1 VQIIVPAYNVKADQ
15 ATRFEAQIAA
25 IMHMHREQEIRK
37 FKEDVPP
44 PKVGRP
50 RPTTAGGKLPDN
62 NNRKTAITQG
72 RENNST
78 DEIILKILKGRE
90 MGGHE
95 VARMI
100 NLSTDTV
107 RTALS
112 RLLTRGQVS
121 RRSSGLRVLW
131 TTVGEQNDAGL

>member
-1 VQIIVPAYNVKADQ
+1 M
-15 ATRFEAQIAA
+15 F
-25 IMHMHREQEIRK
+25 
-37 FKEDVPP
+37 
-44 PKVGRP
+44 G
-50 RPTTAGGKLPDN
+50 GGKLPDN
-62 NNRKTAITQG
+62 NPRKTAITQG
-72 RENNST
+72 RENNPT
-78 DEIILKILKGRE
+78 DEIILKVLKGRE
-90 MGGHE
+90 LGGHE

-121 RRSSGLRVLW
+121 RRSNGYQILW

>member
-1 VQIIVPAYNVKADQ
+1 
-15 ATRFEAQIAA
+15 
-25 IMHMHREQEIRK
+25 
-37 FKEDVPP
+37 
-44 PKVGRP
+44 
-50 RPTTAGGKLPDN
+50 
-62 NNRKTAITQG
+62 
-72 RENNST
+72 
-78 DEIILKILKGRE
+78 LKGRE

>member
-1 VQIIVPAYNVKADQ
+1 MKIIVPAYNVKADQ

-25 IMHMHREQEIRK
+25 IMHMHREQEIRQ
-37 FKEDVPP
+37 FKDDLPP
-44 PKVGRP
+44 PKDGRP
-50 RPTTAGGKLPDN
+50 RPMFGGGKLPDN
-62 NNRKTAITQG
+62 NPRKTAITQG
-72 RENNST
+72 RENNPT
-78 DEIILKILKGRE
+78 DEIILKVLKGRE
-90 MGGHE
+90 LGGHE

-121 RRSSGLRVLW
+121 RRSNGYQILW